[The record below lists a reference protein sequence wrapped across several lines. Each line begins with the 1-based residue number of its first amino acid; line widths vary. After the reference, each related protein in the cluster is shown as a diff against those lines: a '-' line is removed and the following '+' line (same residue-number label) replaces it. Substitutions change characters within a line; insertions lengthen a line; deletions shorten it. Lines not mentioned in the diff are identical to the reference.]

1 MEAPRQKLIKESAT
15 VVATTTLA
23 VVEDGLPTSVDIT
36 ARVPSTILLKDEAL
50 SYDVLMSRTRAIEIA
65 SELRSHGFQ
74 AWLVGGCVRDLIL
87 GREPSDYDISTDSPP
102 DELRRLFPKAQLV
115 GAQFGVV
122 LVDGIEIATF
132 RSDHSYTDGR
142 HPGSVVFETDPRQ
155 DVLRRD
161 FTINALLLDPALLH
175 SPFSSSSLYSQVV
188 DYVDGRS
195 DLRAGVIRAIGDPEQ
210 RFEEDHLRM
219 LRAVRFAARFG
230 FVIEA
235 ATLAAIQ
242 KLHTRILRV
251 SPERIRDELV
261 RILTEG
267 GARRGFELLD
277 ASGLLADILP
287 EVAAMQ
293 GVAQPPE
300 FHPEG
305 DVWTHTLIMLD
316 GLRSPSPA
324 LALGVLLHDVGK
336 PGTFRVADRIRF
348 DGHVELGERIA
359 RDILNRLRFANAE
372 IDQVVALIA
381 NHMRFSHVHQMR
393 DSTLK
398 RMLRMP
404 AFEEHLELHR
414 LDCASSHGHLDNYEF
429 AKAKLEQL
437 APEELRPPRLVTGD
451 DLIAAG
457 YVPGPDFSRMLEV
470 AEDAQLEARIHS
482 KEDGLDLV
490 RSTFGPPE
498 QPRNRLR

>member
-1 MEAPRQKLIKESAT
+1 MNQT
-15 VVATTTLA
+15 Q
-23 VVEDGLPTSVDIT
+23 
-36 ARVPSTILLKDEAL
+36 
-50 SYDVLMSRTRAIEIA
+50 AIEIA
-65 SELRSHGFQ
+65 RELRSRSFQ
-74 AWLVGGCVRDLIL
+74 AWLVGGCVRDLVL
-87 GREPSDYDISTDSPP
+87 GREPKDYDIATDARPE
-102 DELRRLFPKAQLV
+102 ELLQLFPGAQLV

-122 LVDGIEIATF
+122 LVAGVEVATF
-132 RSDHSYTDGR
+132 RSDHAYADGR
-142 HPGSVVFETDPRQ
+142 HPERVTFETDPKQ
-155 DVLRRD
+155 DVFRRD
-161 FTINALLLDPALLH
+161 FTINGLLLDPAFLN
-175 SPFSSSSLYSQVV
+175 SPYSSSSLYSQVR
-188 DYVDGRS
+188 DYVGGLA
-195 DLRAGVIRAIGDPEQ
+195 DLRAGILRTIGDPEQ

-230 FVIEA
+230 FEIEPV
-235 ATLAAIQ
+235 TWAAIQ
-242 KLHTRILRV
+242 NLHAKILRV

-267 GARRGFELLD
+267 GARRGLELLD
-277 ASGLLADILP
+277 SSGLLRDILP

-305 DVWTHTLIMLD
+305 DVWTHTLIMLE
-316 GLRSPSPA
+316 GLRLPTPA

-359 RDILNRLRFANAE
+359 REILNRLRFSNAE
-372 IDQVVALIA
+372 IDQVIALIA

-393 DSTLK
+393 ESTLK
-398 RMLRMP
+398 RMLRLNR
-404 AFEEHLELHR
+404 FEEHLELHR

-429 AKAKLEQL
+429 AKTKFEQS

-457 YVPGPDFSRMLEV
+457 YAPGPDFSRMLEV
-470 AEDAQLEARIHS
+470 AEDAQLEARIRS
-482 KEDGLDLV
+482 KEEGLELV
-490 RSTFGPPE
+490 RSTFGPPA
-498 QPRNRLR
+498 RVS

>member
-1 MEAPRQKLIKESAT
+1 
-15 VVATTTLA
+15 
-23 VVEDGLPTSVDIT
+23 
-36 ARVPSTILLKDEAL
+36 
-50 SYDVLMSRTRAIEIA
+50 MSRTGAIEIA
-65 SELRSHGFQ
+65 RELRSRSFQ
-74 AWLVGGCVRDLIL
+74 AWLVGGCVRDLVL
-87 GREPSDYDISTDSPP
+87 GREPKDYDIATDARPE
-102 DELRRLFPKAQLV
+102 ELLRLFPRAQLV

-122 LVDGIEIATF
+122 LVAGIEIATF
-132 RSDHSYTDGR
+132 RSDHAYADGR
-142 HPGSVVFETDPRQ
+142 HPERVTFETDPKQ

-161 FTINALLLDPALLH
+161 FTINGLLLDPAFLN
-175 SPFSSSSLYSQVV
+175 SPYSSSSLYSQVL
-188 DYVDGRS
+188 DYVGGVA

-230 FVIEA
+230 FEIEPL
-235 ATLAAIQ
+235 TWAAIQ
-242 KLHTRILRV
+242 NLHARILRV

-267 GARRGFELLD
+267 GARRGLELLD
-277 ASGLLADILP
+277 TSGLLRDILP

-305 DVWTHTLIMLD
+305 DVWTHTLIMLE
-316 GLRSPSPA
+316 GLQLPPPA

-359 RDILNRLRFANAE
+359 REILNRLRFSNAE
-372 IDQVVALIA
+372 IDQVIALIA

-393 DSTLK
+393 ESTLK
-398 RMLRMP
+398 RMLRLNR
-404 AFEEHLELHR
+404 FEEHLELHR
-414 LDCASSHGHLDNYEF
+414 LDCASSHGHLENYEF
-429 AKAKLEQL
+429 AKTKFEQS

-457 YVPGPDFSRMLEV
+457 YAPGPDFSRMLEV
-470 AEDAQLEARIHS
+470 AEDAQLEASIRS
-482 KEDGLDLV
+482 KEEGLELV
-490 RSTFGPPE
+490 RSTFGPPT
-498 QPRNRLR
+498 RSR

>member
-1 MEAPRQKLIKESAT
+1 
-15 VVATTTLA
+15 
-23 VVEDGLPTSVDIT
+23 
-36 ARVPSTILLKDEAL
+36 
-50 SYDVLMSRTRAIEIA
+50 MSGRAIEIA
-65 SELRSHGFQ
+65 ADLRSRGFQ
-74 AWLVGGCVRDLIL
+74 AWLVGGCVRDLLL
-87 GREPSDYDISTDSPP
+87 GREPSDYDIATDARPE
-102 DELRRLFPKAQLV
+102 ELLRLFPKAQLV

-122 LVDGIEIATF
+122 LVDGLEIATF
-132 RSDHSYTDGR
+132 RTDHSYADGR
-142 HPGSVVFETDPRQ
+142 HPGRVVFETDPKQ

-161 FTINALLLDPALLH
+161 FTINALLLDPSVLN
-175 SPFSSSSLYSQVV
+175 SSSSPSALYAQVL
-188 DYVDGRS
+188 DYVGGLP
-195 DLRAGVIRAIGDPEQ
+195 DLRAGVIRAIGNPEQ

-230 FVIEA
+230 FEIEP
-235 ATLAAIQ
+235 ATWDAIH
-242 KLHTRILRV
+242 KLHAQILRV

-277 ASGLLADILP
+277 QTGLLSDILP
-287 EVAAMQ
+287 EVAAMK

-305 DVWTHTLIMLD
+305 DVWTHTLIMLE
-316 GLRSPSPA
+316 GLQSPSPA

-336 PGTFRVADRIRF
+336 AGTFRLADRIRF

-359 RDILNRLRFANAE
+359 REILNRLRFSNAE
-372 IDQVVALIA
+372 IDQAIALIA

-393 DSTLK
+393 ESTLK
-398 RMLRMP
+398 RMLRLP

-414 LDCASSHGHLDNYEF
+414 LDCSSSHGHLDNYDF
-429 AKAKLEQL
+429 AKAKFEQS

-457 YVPGPDFSRMLEV
+457 YKPGPEFSRMLEA

-482 KEDGLDLV
+482 GEEGLELI
-490 RSTFGPPE
+490 RSTFGPPKE
-498 QPRNRLR
+498 VP

>member
-1 MEAPRQKLIKESAT
+1 MNR
-15 VVATTTLA
+15 
-23 VVEDGLPTSVDIT
+23 
-36 ARVPSTILLKDEAL
+36 
-50 SYDVLMSRTRAIEIA
+50 RAIEIA

-74 AWLVGGCVRDLIL
+74 AWLVGGCVRDLVL
-87 GREPSDYDISTDSPP
+87 GREPTDYDISTDARP
-102 DELRRLFPKAQLV
+102 DELLRLFPRAQLV

-122 LVDGIEIATF
+122 LVDGVEIATF

-142 HPGSVVFETDPRQ
+142 HPGRVVFETDPRQ

-161 FTINALLLDPALLH
+161 FTINALLLDPSALN
-175 SPFSSSSLYSQVV
+175 SSSSLSSLSSQVV
-188 DYVDGRS
+188 DYVGGLS

-230 FVIEA
+230 FEIEP

-242 KLHTRILRV
+242 KLHAKILRV

-287 EVAAMQ
+287 EVAAMK
-293 GVAQPPE
+293 GVEQPPE

-305 DVWTHTLIMLD
+305 DVWTHTLIMLE

-359 RDILNRLRFANAE
+359 RDILNRLRFSNAE
-372 IDQVVALIA
+372 IDQVIALIA

-393 DSTLK
+393 ESTLK
-398 RMLRMP
+398 RMLRLP

-414 LDCASSHGHLDNYEF
+414 LDCSSSHGHLENYEF
-429 AKAKLEQL
+429 AKAKFEQS
-437 APEELRPPRLVTGD
+437 APEELRPP
-451 DLIAAG
+451 AAG
-457 YVPGPDFSRMLEV
+457 DW
-470 AEDAQLEARIHS
+470 
-482 KEDGLDLV
+482 
-490 RSTFGPPE
+490 
-498 QPRNRLR
+498 